1 MTDSHSR
8 HAQITDVERFLR
20 ILRRRKW
27 IILLVFLGITGAAL
41 ALSLSKQ
48 KQYTATSSLLFRDP
62 GIDRTLFKTYPPQI
76 TDPATTKSNNQRLVH
91 VSPVSRATAARL
103 GGGVIT
109 PAFVHSKVS
118 VALQGQSDLVS
129 VIATDP
135 DPAFAA
141 RLSNTYAAEYIKW
154 RRNVDRMIIRKAQSD
169 IRRQLDEVAEP
180 NRQGLIRSLQN
191 LEVIAALQTGRAEL
205 VETAKPPSTPSS
217 PKPVRDG
224 ILGAIMG
231 LIFGVSLAF
240 LAERL
245 DRRITEPRELEE
257 TYRIPVVGAVP
268 ESKALRETRST
279 SDGELQL
286 VPEGEAFRKLRA
298 RLRYF
303 NVDRDIRSIL
313 VTSAGPEEGKTVVAS
328 HLALAAAIGGQTRV
342 LLLEA
347 DLRKP
352 SLVGRFELAPM
363 PGLSELLTHDIE
375 IGEVVQRIPVAS
387 GFDGVSTLDVIVA
400 GAIPPNPAELMESR
414 KMGDLVDQ
422 LTGMYDL
429 VVIDTPPVSVVADA
443 MPLVPVVSGVVVVSW
458 MGRTTRDAAVH
469 LRHELESLNAP
480 TLGVVVNRVKA
491 GTDAYYGYPY
501 YGYGVEQL
509 AITRLKGDKEH
520 V

>member
-1 MTDSHSR
+1 MSEQRHHQPTD
-8 HAQITDVERFLR
+8 IERFLR
-20 ILRRRKW
+20 ILRRRKLV
-27 IILLVFLGITGAAL
+27 ILLAFLGVTFAAL

-48 KQYTATSSLLFRDP
+48 KEYTASASLLFRDP
-62 GIDRTLFKTYPPQI
+62 AIDRTLFKTYPPPNVD
-76 TDPATTKSNNQRLVH
+76 TATESATNERLVKLPA
-91 VSPVSRATAARL
+91 VAARTAERL
-103 GGGVIT
+103 GGGAIT
-109 PAFVHSKVS
+109 SALVYSKIT
-118 VALQGQSDLVS
+118 VARQGQSQLVS

-135 DPAFAA
+135 DPGFAA
-141 RLSNTYAAEYIKW
+141 RLSNTFAAEYINW
-154 RRNVDRMIIRKAQSD
+154 RREADRAVIRRAQRD
-169 IRRQLDEVAEP
+169 IRRQLNQVAEP
-180 NRQGLIRSLQN
+180 NRQNLIRSRQN
-191 LEVIAALQTGRAEL
+191 LGVIRALQTGKAEL
-205 VETAKPPSTPSS
+205 VQTAKPPSSPSS

-224 ILGAIMG
+224 ILGAMMG
-231 LIFGVSLAF
+231 LLLGVSLAF
-240 LAERL
+240 LVDRL
-245 DRRITEPRELEE
+245 DRRIKEPRELEE

-268 ESKALRETRST
+268 ESKALRETASMA
-279 SDGELQL
+279 DGELQL
-286 VPEGEAFRKLRA
+286 VPEGESFRKLRA

-303 NVDRDIRSIL
+303 NVDRDIRSIV
-313 VTSAGPEEGKTVVAS
+313 VTSAAPAEGKTVVAS

-352 SLVGRFELAPM
+352 SLVGRFALAPM

-375 IGEVVQRIPVAS
+375 IAEVVQRIPVAS
-387 GFDGVSTLDVIVA
+387 GFNGLSTLDVIVA

-443 MPLVPVVSGVVVVSW
+443 MPLVPLVSGVVVVSW
-458 MGRTTRDAAVH
+458 MGRTTRDAAIH

-491 GTDAYYGYPY
+491 GTDGYYGYPY
-501 YGYGVEQL
+501 YGYGMEHL
-509 AITRLKGDKEH
+509 AVTRLKGDREP